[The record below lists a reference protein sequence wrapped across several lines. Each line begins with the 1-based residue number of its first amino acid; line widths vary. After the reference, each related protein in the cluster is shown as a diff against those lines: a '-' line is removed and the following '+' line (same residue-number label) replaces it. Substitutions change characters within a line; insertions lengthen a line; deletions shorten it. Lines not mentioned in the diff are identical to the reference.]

1 MRTAASSRSSSR
13 ASARFRAPDRSRSEA
28 PLGTVG
34 LSVREN
40 LMLLAVPNAYLRA
53 HPLTRAE
60 LQAEADQLPALGLTL
75 TVAEV

>member
-1 MRTAASSRSSSR
+1 M
-13 ASARFRAPDRSRSEA
+13 ARLVALLRLSLRLHRSRSEA